1 MASTLQP
8 LLDSQNGGPTEA
20 ADLSIRVDHIVEDG
34 RHDEPSP
41 RNSADLD
48 KYHQH
53 YSDRAPWL
61 RAAVLG
67 ANDGLVSVASIM
79 LGVSG
84 GSKDKHTLILSGVS
98 ALVAGAMSMAAGEYI
113 SVASQRDTEQADVDK
128 ERAAQNSG
136 PQMRQQEL
144 DELAQIYV
152 ERGLTERLAREVAVA
167 LTEKDAVRAHA
178 RDELGIDM
186 DDLVSPWQAAI
197 SSLVCFAI
205 GGAVPLLSAI
215 FLTDP
220 KIRIII
226 VSIASTFALLLFG
239 AIGAW
244 LGGAH
249 RVKAAFRVLLG
260 GWIAFALTYG
270 VGKLFGESAA

>member
-1 MASTLQP
+1 M
-8 LLDSQNGGPTEA
+8 
-20 ADLSIRVDHIVEDG
+20 
-34 RHDEPSP
+34 
-41 RNSADLD
+41 
-48 KYHQH
+48 
-53 YSDRAPWL
+53 
-61 RAAVLG
+61 
-67 ANDGLVSVASIM
+67 LVAC
-79 LGVSG
+79 
-84 GSKDKHTLILSGVS
+84 
-98 ALVAGAMSMAAGEYI
+98 ALVAPATLLTNSSLPGLRPGIQTSCSSTHACLLCNTGTSHLTIRISSHTYMGAICSAFPFSIHVVM
-113 SVASQRDTEQADVDK
+113 Q
-128 ERAAQNSG
+128 
-136 PQMRQQEL
+136 
-144 DELAQIYV
+144 
-152 ERGLTERLAREVAVA
+152 
-167 LTEKDAVRAHA
+167 
-178 RDELGIDM
+178 DELGIDM

-215 FLTDP
+215 FLIDP

>member
-1 MASTLQP
+1 MGAICSAFP
-8 LLDSQNGGPTEA
+8 F
-20 ADLSIRVDHIVEDG
+20 SIHVVM
-34 RHDEPSP
+34 
-41 RNSADLD
+41 
-48 KYHQH
+48 Q
-53 YSDRAPWL
+53 
-61 RAAVLG
+61 
-67 ANDGLVSVASIM
+67 
-79 LGVSG
+79 
-84 GSKDKHTLILSGVS
+84 
-98 ALVAGAMSMAAGEYI
+98 
-113 SVASQRDTEQADVDK
+113 
-128 ERAAQNSG
+128 
-136 PQMRQQEL
+136 
-144 DELAQIYV
+144 
-152 ERGLTERLAREVAVA
+152 
-167 LTEKDAVRAHA
+167 
-178 RDELGIDM
+178 DELGIDM

-215 FLTDP
+215 FLIDP

>member
-8 LLDSQNGGPTEA
+8 LLDGQNGARTES
-20 ADLSIRVDHIVEDG
+20 ADLSIRVDHIINDG
-34 RHDEPSP
+34 PHNEPSP
-41 RNSADLD
+41 RGSQDLE
-48 KYHQH
+48 KYHEH
-53 YSDRAPWL
+53 YSNRAPWL

-84 GSKDKHTLILSGVS
+84 GSKDKHTLILSGLS

-113 SVASQRDTEQADVDK
+113 SVASQRDTEQADIDK
-128 ERAAQNSG
+128 ERAAQESG
-136 PQMRQQEL
+136 PAVRQMEL
-144 DELAQIYV
+144 DELTQVYID
-152 ERGLTERLAREVAVA
+152 RGLDESLARQVAVA

-197 SSLVCFAI
+197 SSFLCFTV
-205 GGAVPLLSAI
+205 GGGVPLLSAL

-220 KIRIII
+220 KIRMIV
-226 VSIASTFALLLFG
+226 VSIASTFALLVFG
-239 AIGAW
+239 AVGAW

-260 GWIAFALTYG
+260 GWIAFVLTYG
-270 VGKLFGESAA
+270 VGKLFGEAAA